1 MRCKDKA
8 LLFAAK
14 ERGSGRGFSRRS
26 GCRGARMRGS
36 SVDDVDKLDEV
47 DEVDEVEVVEKV
59 PRSEVDIAMLVETC
73 GRAGGVHR

>member
-36 SVDDVDKLDEV
+36 SVDDVDKLDQA
-47 DEVDEVEVVEKV
+47 DEVEMVEKV
-59 PRSEVDIAMLVETC
+59 PRSEVDVALLVETC